1 SMNATIIF
9 GSRSSYALGK
19 DWQIFSWIG
28 DWHQSGTPRK
38 AIILQC
44 AIALLLIFGA
54 SFARQSFESI
64 VEFTAPVFWFFIL
77 LVGIALFILRR
88 RYPDT
93 VMSCPVPFY
102 PVLPGIFILT
112 VAWLLWS
119 SLAYSGMGALVGVAC
134 LGVGAIVLLIEK
146 YSK

>member
-1 SMNATIIF
+1 M
-9 GSRSSYALGK
+9 
-19 DWQIFSWIG
+19 
-28 DWHQSGTPRK
+28 P
-38 AIILQC
+38 
-44 AIALLLIFGA
+44 
-54 SFARQSFESI
+54 
-64 VEFTAPVFWFFIL
+64 
-77 LVGIALFILRR
+77 
-88 RYPDT
+88 
-93 VMSCPVPFY
+93 CPVPLY